1 MGASLVKN
9 GKESACKAGDLG
21 SVSDQE
27 EPLMDTGTHSSIHVC
42 VCVLSRVRLFVT
54 PWTVAA
60 RLLCLWNFASKNI
73 GVGCYFLL
81 QGIFLTQELNPSLLC
96 LLCCRKILYLL
107 SHQENQNRNLK
118 CSSQVS
124 EQ

>member
-60 RLLCLWNFASKNI
+60 RLLCPWVFPGKDT
-73 GVGCYFLL
+73 GVGCLFLL
-81 QGIFLTQELNPSLLC
+81 QGIFLTQGQNPGLLDSGKF
-96 LLCCRKILYLL
+96 LTPRATRVILVTPLC
-107 SHQENQNRNLK
+107 
-118 CSSQVS
+118 
-124 EQ
+124 

>member
-81 QGIFLTQELNPSLLC
+81 QGIFLTQGRNLDLPH
-96 LLCCRKILYLL
+96 CRQILYQLRHL
-107 SHQENQNRNLK
+107 GSPGVQRQEQRK
-118 CSSQVS
+118 QAYAR
-124 EQ
+124 EG